1 MADDRCLLPHHR
13 DQLVQGSGIAVE
25 VIEERGYCSI
35 TTEQFSLLKDAG
47 FSRAQWK
54 NVPGLCLPLWTTD
67 GTNGLVVYRPDTPR
81 VDAKGTTLKYE
92 IPAKHGVRLDCPP
105 RCQPRLNNPAEPLW
119 VTEGQKKA
127 DALASHGLCAIA
139 LLGVWNF
146 KGKNSW
152 GGVTFLADWD
162 YIALNGREVRIVF
175 DSDVMTK
182 PQVRQALERLTEHL
196 QRKGAHVVAVYLP
209 MNDGKRVGVD
219 DYLLSH
225 TTRRPRRTDRTST
238 PRPCRPRR
246 QPSRCS
252 MHSPKRCADRC
263 P

>member
-1 MADDRCLLPHHR
+1 MPDDRCLLPHHR
-13 DQLVQGSGIAVE
+13 DQLIQGSGIAVE

-35 TTEQFSLLKDAG
+35 TPEHFSLLKEAG
-47 FSRAQWK
+47 FTRAQWK
-54 NVPGLCLPLWTTD
+54 NVPGLCLPL
-67 GTNGLVVYRPDTPR
+67 GRLMATNGLVVYRPDTPR
-81 VDAKGTTLKYE
+81 LDAKGTILKYE

-152 GGVTFLADWD
+152 GGVTFLTDWD

-182 PQVRQALERLTEHL
+182 PQVRKALERLTEHL

-209 MNDGKRVGVD
+209 MHDGTRVGVD

-225 TTRRPRRTDRTST
+225 TTQDLEGLIEAST
-238 PRPCRPRR
+238 PRTTGREG
-246 QPSRCS
+246 
-252 MHSPKRCADRC
+252 HGHVAG
-263 P
+263 